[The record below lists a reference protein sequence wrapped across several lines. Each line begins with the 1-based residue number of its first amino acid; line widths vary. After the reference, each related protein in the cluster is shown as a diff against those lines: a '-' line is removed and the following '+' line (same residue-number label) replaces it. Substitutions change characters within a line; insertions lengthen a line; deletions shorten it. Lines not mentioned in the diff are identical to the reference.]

1 MGEDLSSS
9 EDEDIKD
16 MKLRK
21 REHHNPESKH
31 HSHNVEPREKKK
43 ESSKSKSSPHQ
54 TFNPRSNS
62 VSDNSDVCMPELAP
76 QVTNHN
82 PKGMGSLTKE
92 VLDSPKSYKKLKSG
106 KEEKHSQ
113 KSIKEFRNNKSTVY
127 DNFQSESSN
136 DEEEKKTSKFEL
148 RLEKV
153 QKHAIEKSY
162 EANKDFLKTFESF
175 EKGDKLSSN
184 KENKK
189 SESKSYTLIA
199 STLHPKK
206 VVKEELKKRK
216 ETR

>member
-1 MGEDLSSS
+1 MG
-9 EDEDIKD
+9 
-16 MKLRK
+16 KLRK
-21 REHHNPESKH
+21 REHNHSESKH
-31 HSHNVEPREKKK
+31 HSHNSEPREKKK

-76 QVTNHN
+76 QVTNRN

-175 EKGDKLSSN
+175 R
-184 KENKK
+184 KK
-189 SESKSYTLIA
+189 
-199 STLHPKK
+199 
-206 VVKEELKKRK
+206 KKRK
-216 ETR
+216 LQNLNLTL